1 MIAEKNPTKNEFNPI
16 IPALSPPP
24 ILLIDKAIPSNVA
37 SLKSISLELSISA
50 VSGFL
55 KIFHLKYSYD

>member
-24 ILLIDKAIPSNVA
+24 ILLIDKAIPSNVD
-37 SLKSISLELSISA
+37 SLKSMSLELSISA
-50 VSGFL
+50 VSGF
-55 KIFHLKYSYD
+55 F